1 MTSIKTTSR
10 PNYQATR
17 NSDGSFNIPN
27 TPLGDFKNIPYIGEY
42 ENYREMDKDAAEFMR
57 KEYAATGYVC
67 RVEHNKE
74 NEFVFFYPMGLE
86 RQDEYI
92 II

>member
-1 MTSIKTTSR
+1 MEFSKPTPR
-10 PNYQATR
+10 PNYQAVR
-17 NSDGSFNIPN
+17 NPNGTFDIPN
-27 TPLGDFKNIPYIGEY
+27 SPLGDFKNIPYIGEY
-42 ENYREMDKDAAEFMR
+42 ENYREMDSDAEFQR
-57 KEYAATGYVC
+57 KIYAETGYVC

-74 NEFVFFYPMGLE
+74 NEFVFFYPMGAE